1 MTVIDP
7 YKLPAAAV
15 EAAAEAF
22 DTHGGRL
29 TRLDHRMAT
38 ATRQITPALVAFLD
52 ALLADDEAMR
62 SLVERYQGVMIGF
75 NDPRVR
81 RMRAALTAAVQ
92 EKR

>member
-38 ATRQITPALVAFLD
+38 ATRQITPALVVFLD
-52 ALLADDEAMR
+52 ALLADDQAMQR
-62 SLVERYQGVMIGF
+62 LAHAATAFGPSLTDLG
-75 NDPRVR
+75 
-81 RMRAALTAAVQ
+81 RAALTAAVQ
-92 EKR
+92 EER